1 MKVRTL
7 ASVKTDRKMRVYCDT
22 KWVNTWLAISLK
34 WFLQKV
40 ILIWLN
46 MAYYK
51 AFFFRLVLILSNYT
65 TSFLY
70 GSVQNKTLLISGF
83 ENQFSELDRN
93 RSSSIS
99 HEDML
104 WPREEGNMRISGRIS
119 TVLCSWPNQPNTVLG
134 LEYGINWSI
143 GIRLIYRT

>member
-1 MKVRTL
+1 MGNLEMKVRTL
-7 ASVKTDRKMRVYCDT
+7 ASVKTDRKMRGYCDT

-51 AFFFRLVLILSNYT
+51 AFFFRLVFILSNYT

-93 RSSSIS
+93 KF
-99 HEDML
+99 L
-104 WPREEGNMRISGRIS
+104 
-119 TVLCSWPNQPNTVLG
+119 NQP
-134 LEYGINWSI
+134 
-143 GIRLIYRT
+143 